1 MPTIDP
7 FIIENDNPKK
17 AQEWYTDFDH
27 LSLIHENNMPALTE
41 TQSTLNYILNVPRA
55 GRYIVVVDYITD
67 RKLPETS
74 IIRINLGGDDDQD
87 GVVTLYPCTYTM
99 VCRQPVI
106 DAESRE
112 KVFYMDD
119 NDLRPI
125 EIVVIV
131 HWINENFSGPF
142 ETKNDC
148 PKNRVIE
155 KQVLQSNQWQP
166 FPLKIGQSIS

>member
-1 MPTIDP
+1 M
-7 FIIENDNPKK
+7 ENDNPKK

-27 LSLIHENNMPALTE
+27 LSLIHESNMPALTE

-55 GRYIVVVDYITD
+55 GRYIIVVDYITD

-74 IIRINLGGDDDQD
+74 IIRINLAGDDDKD

-112 KVFYMDD
+112 KVFYMDN

-125 EIVVIV
+125 EIVVSNFKGFS
-131 HWINENFSGPF
+131 INL
-142 ETKNDC
+142 
-148 PKNRVIE
+148 RVMR
-155 KQVLQSNQWQP
+155 P
-166 FPLKIGQSIS
+166 

>member
-1 MPTIDP
+1 MPTFEP
-7 FIIENDNPKK
+7 FIMDNDNPRKV
-17 AQEWYTDFDH
+17 QEWYTDFDH
-27 LSLIHENNMPALTE
+27 LTLIHENNMPALTE
-41 TQSTLNYILNVPRA
+41 SQSTLHYILNVPRS

-74 IIRINLGGDDDQD
+74 IIRINLGGDEDKD

-112 KVFYMDD
+112 KVFYLDN

-125 EIVVIV
+125 EIVVSDAIRF
-131 HWINENFSGPF
+131 WISTGKLKIMCRRAMGKP
-142 ETKNDC
+142 
-148 PKNRVIE
+148 
-155 KQVLQSNQWQP
+155 VLLSNQWQP
-166 FPLKIGQSIS
+166 FLLKIGPSIS

>member
-1 MPTIDP
+1 
-7 FIIENDNPKK
+7 
-17 AQEWYTDFDH
+17 
-27 LSLIHENNMPALTE
+27 MPALTE
-41 TQSTLNYILNVPRA
+41 SQSTLNYILSIPRA

-67 RKLPETS
+67 RKIPETS
-74 IIRINLGGDDDQD
+74 MIRINLGGDDDKD

-125 EIVVIV
+125 EIVVSGF
-131 HWINENFSGPF
+131 HCDFYLTANQANEASF
-142 ETKNDC
+142 
-148 PKNRVIE
+148 
-155 KQVLQSNQWQP
+155 
-166 FPLKIGQSIS
+166 

>member
-1 MPTIDP
+1 M
-7 FIIENDNPKK
+7 ENDNPKK

-27 LSLIHENNMPALTE
+27 LTLIHENNMPALTE
-41 TQSTLNYILNVPRA
+41 SQSTLNYILNVPRA

-74 IIRINLGGDDDQD
+74 IIRINLAGDDDKD

-106 DAESRE
+106 DAESKE
-112 KVFYMDD
+112 KIFYMDD

-125 EIVVIV
+125 EIMV
-131 HWINENFSGPF
+131 NDFGFNFVF
-142 ETKNDC
+142 FFFYFQFIIA
-148 PKNRVIE
+148 RVME
-155 KQVLQSNQWQP
+155 KPVLPLNQWRS
-166 FPLKIGQSIS
+166 FPLKIGQLILLHRIPFAS

>member
-1 MPTIDP
+1 M
-7 FIIENDNPKK
+7 ENDNPKK

-27 LSLIHENNMPALTE
+27 LSLIHENNMPALTKS
-41 TQSTLNYILNVPRA
+41 QSTLNYILNVQRA
-55 GRYIVVVDYITD
+55 GGYIVVVDYITD

-74 IIRINLGGDDDQD
+74 IIRINLGGEDDKD

-112 KVFYMDD
+112 KVFWMDN

-125 EIVVIV
+125 EIVVSSRHKFRLIQNPEIV
-131 HWINENFSGPF
+131 WKILGNLRKVSEVRKSLEILEYLKKSF
-142 ETKNDC
+142 
-148 PKNRVIE
+148 
-155 KQVLQSNQWQP
+155 
-166 FPLKIGQSIS
+166 LKILH

>member
-74 IIRINLGGDDDQD
+74 IIRINLGGDDEQD

-125 EIVVIV
+125 EIVVIDK
-131 HWINENFSGPF
+131 HFSGRVK
-142 ETKNDC
+142 TKNHC
-148 PKNRVIE
+148 PTT
-155 KQVLQSNQWQP
+155 
-166 FPLKIGQSIS
+166 G